1 MHSPSLI
8 VVMDKLHVHVCY
20 PVFQVLH
27 QLGSL
32 MDWFSTAL
40 DIAGIPEPSD
50 RIIDGISLLPVL
62 KDGKTVDRY

>member
-1 MHSPSLI
+1 M
-8 VVMDKLHVHVCY
+8 MK
-20 PVFQVLH
+20 VLH

-40 DIAGIPEPSD
+40 DIAGIPQPND

-62 KDGKTVDRY
+62 RDGKTIPR